1 MWYFILGFYVFPL
14 LLNLLTLYLDKDV
27 KTVGD
32 FLDSFKEYWGYII
45 VPGFNLLIAVTGIA
59 LTMSEVF
66 SKVTWWKKFKELK
79 IK

>member
-1 MWYFILGFYVFPL
+1 MVYWILGFYVFPL

-32 FLDSFKEYWGYII
+32 FLDVFKEFWGYII
-45 VPGFNLLIAVTGIA
+45 APGFNLLFAVTGIA
-59 LTMSEVF
+59 LTISEMLP
-66 SKVTWWKKFKELK
+66 KVGWWEKFKQMK